1 MQGQEATEVSSG
13 QKSNIGIDV
22 SKDWLDVHV
31 LPSGTWFRVANDAQ
45 GQRQLKRRIAGLEI
59 ACVALEPTGKWHR
72 ALCRSLV
79 ASGVPVM
86 VTDPARVRWF
96 ARMTGLLAKTDRLD
110 AAVLAAFAATMGAAA
125 RPLPPEAIDAIA
137 ELVTARDSAVA
148 ELVRLKNQ
156 HHAACDG
163 FLKRQLTKRIRA
175 AEKVVEGLDEE
186 IQRRIKADP
195 ALAARQDILC
205 SIPGIGEVT
214 AALAI
219 AKLPELGSLSDREI
233 AMLAG
238 LAPIADQSGKR
249 DAQRSTHGGRPCL
262 KRGFYIAAV
271 SAVRYNPTLK
281 AFYRRL
287 RIAKKPAKCALIA
300 VARKLL
306 VLANTLIAQN
316 RTWLPNAPKC
326 S

>member
-22 SKDWLDVHV
+22 SKHWLDVHV
-31 LPSGTWFRVANDAQ
+31 LPSLQVFRVPNDAQ
-45 GQRQLKRRIAGLEI
+45 GHRRLKRHIAGLEI

-72 ALCRSLV
+72 ALCRSLI
-79 ASGVPVM
+79 AAGLPVM
-86 VTDPARVRWF
+86 VTDPARVRMF
-96 ARMTGLLAKTDRLD
+96 AKITGLLAKTDRLD

-125 RPLPPEAIDAIA
+125 RPLPSEAIDAIA
-137 ELVTARDSAVA
+137 ELITARDGAVA

-156 HHAACDG
+156 QHAACDR
-163 FLKRQLTKRIRA
+163 FLKRQLLKRIRA
-175 AEKVVEGLDEE
+175 AEKVIENLDAE

-195 ALAARQDILC
+195 ALAARQAILC

-219 AKLPELGSLSDREI
+219 AKLPELGSLSDKEI

-249 DAQRSTHGGRPCL
+249 DGQRRVQGGRPCL
-262 KRGFYIAAV
+262 ARGFYIASL
-271 SAVRYNPTLK
+271 SAVRCNPTLK

-287 RIAKKPAKCALIA
+287 RLAKKPPKCALIA

-306 VLANTLIAQN
+306 LLANTLIAQN
-316 RTWLPNAPKC
+316 RMWLPTAPKPA
-326 S
+326 

>member
-31 LPSGTWFRVANDAQ
+31 LPSRQVFRVPNDTQ
-45 GQRQLKRRIAGLEI
+45 GHRQLKRRIAGLNI

-72 ALCRSLV
+72 TLCRNLI
-79 ASGVPVM
+79 AAGLPVM
-86 VTDPARVRWF
+86 VADPARVRMF
-96 ARMTGLLAKTDRLD
+96 AKVTGLLAKTDRLD
-110 AAVLAAFAATMGAAA
+110 AAVLAVFAATMATAI
-125 RPLPPEAIDAIA
+125 RPMPSEAIDAIA
-137 ELVTARDSAVA
+137 ELITARDGAVA

-156 HHAACDG
+156 HHAACDR
-163 FLKRQLTKRIRA
+163 FLKRQLVKRIRA
-175 AEKVVEGLDEE
+175 AETVIEDLDAEV
-186 IQRRIKADP
+186 QRRIKADP
-195 ALAARQDILC
+195 ALAARQAILC

-219 AKLPELGSLSDREI
+219 AKLPELGSLGEKEI

-249 DAQRSTHGGRPCL
+249 DGQRSVKGGRPCL
-262 KRGFYIAAV
+262 TRGFYIASL
-271 SAVRYNPTLK
+271 SAIRFNPALK

-287 RIAKKPAKCALIA
+287 RLANKPAKCALIA

-316 RTWLPNAPKC
+316 RMWLPAAPKET
-326 S
+326 